1 MKNIY
6 ARRRRLASAVA
17 GTALLGVSALT
28 GISAANAASS
38 GGPLGSLSVS
48 AGAVPG
54 SGTAT
59 LTSNNVVKSVT
70 TFDNPGC
77 ATLPPQYSGAN
88 MVPSTIT
95 IGTKTYSAPAVAQ
108 WHEGPVFSESTLTGI
123 FCDAPDGSVINGVN
137 AKVSQHRLAWQVD
150 YSCQPAGTPVTG
162 TLLADPSS
170 DTVQGSPTTIP
181 ASGTLPE
188 ACGGTTTPPAA
199 LALSSAS
206 GAAGSPFVITG
217 TGYHAGESVTL
228 QFHSTPT
235 TLGTVTVTADG
246 SFSLST
252 AVPSSATPGAHTVSA
267 TAPSTGTQTLS
278 FTVTKADGGPGE
290 PSTPGTSTPTPTS
303 TSTPIPTATATAT
316 DNGGSPAPTGSGL
329 GSTAGG
335 SPVTTN
341 SGSAA
346 PVGAPATTS
355 SSGRGLG
362 IQTAVASSTA
372 DVSGQ
377 LVWSVA
383 AGIAGIAL
391 VALAFLTGRRRKHV

>member
-1 MKNIY
+1 MKKLPRR
-6 ARRRRLASAVA
+6 ARTWAAAIS
-17 GTALLGVSALT
+17 GTTMLGVSAFT

-38 GGPLGSLSVS
+38 GGPLGSLVVT
-48 AGAVPG
+48 AGTVPG

-77 ATLPPQYSGAN
+77 ATLPPQYSGEN

-95 IGTKTYSAPAVAQ
+95 IGTKTYAAPPVAQ
-108 WHEGPVFSESTLTGI
+108 WNEGPVFSESTLSGV
-123 FCDAPDGSVINGVN
+123 FCDASDGSVINGVN
-137 AKVSQHRLAWQVD
+137 AKFSQHRLAWQVD
-150 YSCQPAGTPVTG
+150 YSCQPAGTPVKG

-181 ASGTLPE
+181 ANGTLPE
-188 ACGGTTTPPAA
+188 ACGGMTTPPAA
-199 LALSSAS
+199 LALSNVS
-206 GAAGSPFVITG
+206 GAAGSPFTITG
-217 TGYHAGESVTL
+217 TGYHAGEPVTL

-235 TLGTVTVTADG
+235 TLGTVTVTAGG

-252 AVPSSATPGAHTVSA
+252 AVPSSATPGAHTVTA

-303 TSTPIPTATATAT
+303 TPIPTATAT
-316 DNGGSPAPTGSGL
+316 DNGGTPAPTGSGS
-329 GSTAGG
+329 GSTTGG

-372 DVSGQ
+372 GVSGQ
-377 LVWSVA
+377 VVWSVA

-391 VALAFLTGRRRKHV
+391 VALAFITGRRRKHV